1 VSPYAPGAIW
11 ALVLVAGVGTYA
23 LRLSFLFL
31 FGRLET
37 VPATVEGVLRFVPG
51 AVFAAL
57 VVSTI
62 LSLSVDPSVSL
73 VYEPAKLLAGALA
86 TLIAWRTGNVLATVG
101 IGMVALWVL
110 KAML

>member
-1 VSPYAPGAIW
+1 
-11 ALVLVAGVGTYA
+11 
-23 LRLSFLFL
+23 
-31 FGRLET
+31 
-37 VPATVEGVLRFVPG
+37 
-51 AVFAAL
+51 
-57 VVSTI
+57 
-62 LSLSVDPSVSL
+62 VSL